1 MTDRGITLPS
11 TVPPTGT
18 GNDRRSGAADR
29 RRGSRRPVPDSV
41 LAAVPRHPI
50 DPIDPI
56 DPIGTIDRA
65 EPVPMPTASDPAR
78 FINGELSWLDFG
90 ARLLDLVAD
99 RRFPLLERVRYL
111 AIFAEGLDEFFQVR
125 VAGLEDQVAA
135 GLRAP
140 SPDGMR
146 PTEQLAAI
154 TSRALEL
161 VERHSDLFLRQIRPA
176 LTAAGVVLADW
187 HTLDATDRTS
197 LGELFGRRI
206 FPILTP
212 LAMGQGHPFPAIAD
226 LSLNLVVRV
235 ADPLTA
241 EERIAQVKVPPLL
254 PRLVPLA
261 DGRRFVPV
269 EQVVAAHLEE
279 VFPGMRIEE
288 HQVFRV
294 SRNIDL
300 SVDQDETDD
309 LLAAV
314 ELELH
319 RRRFG
324 QAVRLE
330 VSSGISTEL
339 LDMLITEVEVSE
351 GSVYLVD
358 VPLDLSGLASLTGLD
373 RPDLSAEP
381 WIPVVTPPFG
391 GDVDVFSVLAGRD
404 VLVHHP
410 YESFSGSVEAFVAAA
425 ARDPDVLAIKQTL
438 YRTGPGSPI
447 VASLIDASRAG
458 KQVTV
463 VVELQARFDE
473 RTNIAWA
480 RVLEEAGVQ
489 VIYGLAGVKTH
500 AKICLVVRREGADVR
515 RYCHIGTG
523 NYNAET
529 ARAYEDLGLFTSDPA
544 VGADV
549 GELFNLL
556 SGSGEPPRFRRLMV
570 SPLTTRSALL
580 EAIDAERRAGADG
593 RIVIKTNGLTDP
605 ETIDALY
612 RASQAGVSVDL
623 VVRGRCCLRP
633 GVPGLSER
641 IRVRSIVGR
650 YLEHSRVFCFG
661 GGAGRPV
668 RVALGSADLTERSLD
683 RRVEVVVPIA
693 DPALQRRVARLLDWA
708 LLDQATSWELGPDG
722 GWTRSAPD
730 LPPHSLGLSL
740 QAQFQMQALA
750 ARRTRPDA
758 ARRAPTAPSAAPGPV
773 PEARVG
779 RAPPARGS
787 APGPGPSPPVPPVPP
802 APLQHPGHPGAPGSD
817 PWWRRWAL
825 RLR

>member
-1 MTDRGITLPS
+1 MTDPGTTLSSLPS
-11 TVPPTGT
+11 PADTG
-18 GNDRRSGAADR
+18 GDRRSGAPDR
-29 RRGSRRPVPDSV
+29 RRRPRGADP
-41 LAAVPRHPI
+41 LPPAGPRPWAGG
-50 DPIDPI
+50 
-56 DPIGTIDRA
+56 IGTL
-65 EPVPMPTASDPAR
+65 PTLSDPGR
-78 FINGELSWLDFG
+78 FINRELSWLDFG

-99 RRFPLLERVRYL
+99 RRFPLLERVRFL
-111 AIFAEGLDEFFQVR
+111 TIFAEGLDEFFQVR

-135 GLRAP
+135 GLRTP

-146 PTEQLAAI
+146 PSDQLAAI
-154 TSRALEL
+154 TARATDLM
-161 VERHSDLFLRQIRPA
+161 ERHSDLFLRQVRPA
-176 LTAAGVVLADW
+176 LTAAGVLLADW
-187 HTLDATDRTS
+187 HTLDAHDRAS
-197 LGELFGRRI
+197 LGQEFDRGI

-212 LAMGQGHPFPAIAD
+212 LAMGQGHPFPSIAD

-235 ADPLTA
+235 VDPQTA
-241 EERIAQVKVPPLL
+241 EERIAQVKVPPVL
-254 PRLVPLA
+254 PRLMPLA

-269 EQVVAAHLEE
+269 EQVVAAHLESI
-279 VFPGMRIEE
+279 FPGMAIEE

-300 SVDQDETDD
+300 SVDEYETGN

-330 VSSGISTEL
+330 VASGISTDL
-339 LDMLITEVEVSE
+339 LDILIAEVDVPEE
-351 GSVYLVD
+351 SVYLVD
-358 VPLDLSGLASLTGLD
+358 GPLDLSGLVALTELD

-381 WIPVVTPPFG
+381 WIPVVAPAFSG
-391 GDVDVFSVLAGRD
+391 DGDVFAVLADRD

-410 YESFSGSVEAFVAAA
+410 YESFTGSVEAFVSAAA
-425 ARDPDVLAIKQTL
+425 QDPDVLAIKQTL
-438 YRTGPGSPI
+438 YRTGPSSPI
-447 VASLIDASRAG
+447 VASLITASRAG

-489 VIYGLAGVKTH
+489 VIYGLAALKTH
-500 AKICLVVRREGADVR
+500 AKICLVVRREGAEVR

-523 NYNAET
+523 NYNADT

-544 VGADV
+544 IGADV

-556 SGSGEPPRFRRLMV
+556 SGSGDPPWFRKLMV
-570 SPLTTRSALL
+570 SPLTTRSGLMDAI
-580 EAIDAERRAGADG
+580 EAEGRAGADG

-605 ETIDALY
+605 GVIDALY

-623 VVRGRCCLRP
+623 IVRGRCCLRP
-633 GVPGLSER
+633 GVPGLSDG

-650 YLEHSRVFCFG
+650 YLEHSRVYCFG
-661 GGAGRPV
+661 GRAGRPV
-668 RVALGSADLTERSLD
+668 RVAVGSADLMERSLD
-683 RRVEVVVPIA
+683 RRVEVVVPITE
-693 DPALQRRVARLLDWA
+693 PALQRRVAGLLDWA

-722 GWTRSAPD
+722 CWTRKAPD

-740 QAQFQMQALA
+740 QAQFQTQALA
-750 ARRTRPDA
+750 ARRTRPDGSPR
-758 ARRAPTAPSAAPGPV
+758 ARRTPVTVPASV
-773 PEARVG
+773 PEARPVRSWPVRSVG
-779 RAPPARGS
+779 EARGS
-787 APGPGPSPPVPPVPP
+787 SPAEVPRRPEAPGLSIP
-802 APLQHPGHPGAPGSD
+802 D
-817 PWWRRWAL
+817 RWWRRWSA
-825 RLR
+825 RWFPRSR